1 MPIMEEK
8 QRKHRVYKEKGKIKR
23 VTHWD
28 MDYLPKEE
36 INDLYAQNR
45 GVSHRETQ
53 PEPRSGGK
61 KLALMLIGMGL
72 ALLAG
77 ALFLASRL

>member
-1 MPIMEEK
+1 MDEK
-8 QRKHRVYKEKGKIKR
+8 QKKHRVFKEKGKIEQ

-28 MDYLPKEE
+28 LDYLSREE
-36 INDLYAQNR
+36 INDLYVQKREKNR
-45 GVSHRETQ
+45 REAQ
-53 PEPRSGGK
+53 PERRSGGK